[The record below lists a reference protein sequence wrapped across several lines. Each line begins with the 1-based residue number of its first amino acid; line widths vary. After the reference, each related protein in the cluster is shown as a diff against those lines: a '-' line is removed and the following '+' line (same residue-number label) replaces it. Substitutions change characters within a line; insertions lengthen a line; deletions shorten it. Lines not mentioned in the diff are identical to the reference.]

1 MLVVLA
7 QPNTVGLGNEPI
19 MEFIIIVGKKGVV
32 MCRRE
37 IWLRALPTSKTC
49 STCVRPGWW
58 TKVTQGLFWFR
69 PLDGS
74 LRPVVS
80 AQLMLLLFVVGVT
93 SYSREGEGSQV
104 NSME

>member
-1 MLVVLA
+1 MCSAWMVDKGD
-7 QPNTVGLGNEPI
+7 TR
-19 MEFIIIVGKKGVV
+19 FI
-32 MCRRE
+32 
-37 IWLRALPTSKTC
+37 
-49 STCVRPGWW
+49 
-58 TKVTQGLFWFR
+58 FR